1 MATTQNGI
9 KLTKTIVD
17 KLEAIP
23 GKTQSFFR
31 DDSLKGFALR
41 ITASGVKS
49 FIVETRI
56 NGKVKR
62 VTLGKYGALTVEEAR
77 KQAKGLLGV
86 LPEAK
91 IPLLKRRPRK
101 LKH

>member
-1 MATTQNGI
+1 MVANQASYRLI
-9 KLTKTIVD
+9 KSLVD
-17 KLEAIP
+17 KLEAIS

-31 DDSLKGFALR
+31 DDTLKGFALR

-62 VTLGKYGALTVEEAR
+62 VTLGKYGNITTSHEGFKSPV
-77 KQAKGLLGV
+77 
-86 LPEAK
+86 
-91 IPLLKRRPRK
+91 
-101 LKH
+101 